1 MITITARNVNYALH
15 EGARLIRERGQQS
28 PSRNGPVLVAPE
40 PVTTVYEKPDERVM
54 LHPERDANPFFHLYE
69 SLWMLA
75 GRQDLAPVAEYV
87 SNIRNYSDDGGKT
100 QPGAYGFRWRH
111 QFDYRRGIELD
122 QIVWAIE
129 RLRKDTNDR
138 RVVIQMWDPSAD
150 AYAADNGGKDVPCNL
165 VLLPSIREGR
175 LDITVFCR
183 SNDMVWG
190 AYGANAVH
198 FSFLQEYMARVLGL
212 PVGRYYQVSN
222 NFHAY
227 LTTLDKAGVDWPWGG
242 SAPDPYA
249 KGEVRPFPISDGIL
263 NKQEFREDL
272 GMFMEEPARVGIRN
286 SFLKRVALP
295 MVMAHRC
302 WKKEHNLGA
311 ALEITA
317 QMPDWCDWRTGAEQW
332 LLNRNKK
339 LAKAMDDGV
348 DHASE
353 A

>member
-1 MITITARNVNYALH
+1 MIVVSARNVNYALH
-15 EGARLIRERGQQS
+15 EGAKLIRERGVQS
-28 PSRNGPVLVAPE
+28 PSRNGPVVVAPE
-40 PVTTVYEKPDERVM
+40 PVTTVYQKPDERVM

-69 SLWMLA
+69 ALWMLA
-75 GRQDLAPVAEYV
+75 GRNDLAPLKEYV
-87 SNIRNYSDDGGKT
+87 SRMSDFSDDGGKT
-100 QPGAYGFRWRH
+100 QPGAYGYRWRRH
-111 QFDYRRGIELD
+111 FPTD
-122 QIVWAIE
+122 QIAWAID
-129 RLRKDTNDR
+129 RLRRDTNDR
-138 RVVIQMWDPSAD
+138 RVVIQMWDAVAD
-150 AYAADNGGKDVPCNL
+150 IPAADIGGKDVPCNL
-165 VLLPSIREGR
+165 VLLPAIREGQ

-227 LTTLDKAGVDWPWGG
+227 LSTLDKAGVDWPWGG
-242 SAPDPYA
+242 TAGDPYERGA
-249 KGEVRPFPISDGIL
+249 VRPFPLSDGPL
-263 NKQEFREDL
+263 TKQEFREDL
-272 GMFMEEPARVGIRN
+272 GMFMEDPARVGIRN
-286 SFLKRVALP
+286 LFLKRVALP

-302 WKKEHNLGA
+302 WKREKNLGA
-311 ALEITA
+311 ALEIVN
-317 QMPDWCDWRTGAEQW
+317 QMPEWCDWKAAAELW

>member
-1 MITITARNVNYALH
+1 MITINARNVNYALH
-15 EGARLIRERGQQS
+15 EGVRMIRERGLQS
-28 PSRNGPVLVAPE
+28 PSRNGPVVMAPE

-54 LHPERDANPFFHLYE
+54 LHPGRDANPFFHLYE

-75 GRQDLAPVAEYV
+75 GRNDLAPVAEFV
-87 SNIRNYSDDGGKT
+87 GNIRQYSDDGGKT

-111 QFDYRRGIELD
+111 QFSHD
-122 QIVWAIE
+122 QIAWAVE
-129 RLRKDTNDR
+129 RFRKDPNDR
-138 RVVIQMWDPSAD
+138 RVVIQMWDANTDIP
-150 AYAADNGGKDVPCNL
+150 AADRGGKDVPCNL
-165 VLLPSIREGR
+165 MALPAIQGGK
-175 LDITVFCR
+175 LNLTVFCR

-227 LTTLDKAGVDWPWGG
+227 LTTLDKAGVDWPWGPITG
-242 SAPDPYA
+242 DPYTTGA
-249 KGEVRPFPISDGIL
+249 VRPFPLTEGIL
-263 NKQEFREDL
+263 NRQEFREDL

-286 SFLKRVALP
+286 SFLKRIALP

-302 WKKEHNLGA
+302 WKKERNLGA

-317 QMPDWCDWRTGAEQW
+317 QMPDWCDWRAGAEQW